1 MIDISST
8 MLELSNDR
16 ATQEEV
22 QDVARCLRTLYCTP
36 WAAWK
41 GTACLA

>member
-16 ATQEEV
+16 ATQEEA

-36 WAAWK
+36 V
-41 GTACLA
+41 GSLEGDRCLA

>member
-8 MLELSNDR
+8 MIELSNDR

-22 QDVARCLRTLYCTP
+22 QDVARCTPPP

-41 GTACLA
+41 GTVCLA